1 MKKKTLSLKFV
12 WEYRKKLRAEG
23 SKLWAEGYKL
33 RAEGSKLWAEGDK
46 LRAEG
51 DKLHAEGY
59 KLHAE
64 GDKLWAE
71 AILSVYGNI
80 KLEWS
85 STPKGMKCVLET
97 GEEFLP

>member
-12 WEYRKKLRAEG
+12 REYRKKPH
-23 SKLWAEGYKL
+23 
-33 RAEGSKLWAEGDK
+33 AEGDK

-51 DKLHAEGY
+51 Y

-64 GDKLWAE
+64 GSKLWAE